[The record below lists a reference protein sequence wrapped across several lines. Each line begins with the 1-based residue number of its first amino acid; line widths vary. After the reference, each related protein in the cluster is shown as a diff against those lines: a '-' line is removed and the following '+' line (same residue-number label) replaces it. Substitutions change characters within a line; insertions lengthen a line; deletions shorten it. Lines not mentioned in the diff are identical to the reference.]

1 MRTNTDGVRPY
12 INKPTHQ
19 SVDDLIAD
27 LSRGI
32 CFPQPALQ
40 VDVIATERELGQAAG
55 ALKNMATTE
64 KIRIEIVDQGA
75 VDPLV
80 KCIKGQCDFVK
91 GMAADCLGE
100 LAINI
105 RNRDIIAQGGAIP
118 PLVGILRHFAAPP
131 DEDYS
136 TYVDEFGKV
145 RSIGSEKPTLKTVER
160 VCRALRRLAL
170 NAKNAIELGH
180 NGAMKPLLF
189 VMEHV
194 DSAETRS
201 QSGNTLVS
209 MAATEEYR
217 NKIGR
222 LDAIPAFQKF
232 LKSIGHDTLMAA
244 CALKNLVWNEPNK
257 HMMAHKQG
265 IPQLVDILASGPTRA
280 AEKCATSLCHIAE
293 CREHLKDV
301 VDAKAITALIPHLH
315 SEDIRLKLAAV
326 RLLEILHSAMD
337 VEQYKL
343 CAQQLMLMLRKE
355 AMWKERI
362 LATSCLGHLASA
374 GGEHSDEM
382 KIAICASA
390 VELLHLEPR
399 ERKRQIEFKRK
410 RAIKR
415 EQMRISK
422 SLTSYRQWKA
432 DAAQRVMELRF
443 KANTE
448 MRMYFSRPEINAF
461 REQFKAIDM
470 DKSGQIDENELK
482 ALLITLGEKPG
493 QGKRAARLFNKR
505 VRRLIHEVD
514 VDKTGTVDFNEY
526 LAIMKDLRE
535 GKGGA
540 LAKVMKRAA
549 LGGYLGR
556 MSSSIKSF
564 FAKNRRA
571 VPVQG
576 TVGLLRVRLRKVT
589 VQVSNVVNLGTN
601 EKAKKSHFKKKGTTD
616 EEPKRAEYDV
626 YCRLFWC
633 DRPIG
638 KTIVVKNTREDVV
651 FDGDTKPMQKF
662 DFLLPED
669 CDNLD
674 LRVEVWDEDFGKDDF
689 LGEIY
694 VDADEL
700 LETRAENKDYELVK
714 KAGMSHK
721 QSRHICGSVGL
732 KWVVHTE
739 GGGGER
745 TNALLNFGVMIDCAN
760 NLAVTDVGKKKG
772 AGMADAYAKVMLI
785 SGKGEERK
793 ALGKTDTIKNSLNP
807 QWENAIF
814 EVRLPDVHKDPE
826 LNIEDVKLLVEVFDD
841 DFGKDDFLGQVELNG
856 RELMMLTKEK
866 QDFSL
871 KERPYAKP
879 KIFQVPKVVVPE
891 ETPTPGGP
899 GGAAGPYAQ
908 LTNGP
913 AAGGA
918 GAFGGGAFGGGGG
931 TGGGPSGGKAKWGVL
946 SKMNKPGAGGN
957 ITAEVSAV
965 GAFGAS
971 IPKGVGTAVGEYES
985 FRTKVAKVVAVRK
998 RREKMSSAISIMSED
1013 DEVKARQAAASTG
1026 FAAKMRA
1033 LAAAKE
1039 KALEENRSSPQTSPQ
1054 KALTTGSPGSGQRS
1068 GRRGSG
1074 QSEYDDRGDADDEAS
1089 EYEYEDDETLV
1100 EVYSLANR
1108 GGDSDAEFEEEYE
1121 YDDYDEYEYEYSDG
1135 DGEYSDG
1142 EYDEYEYEYT
1152 EGEGEQ
1158 PGGGVLQSIDEYL
1171 EGSVTSRSNVSATGS
1186 ELSTG
1191 SGVSMASSSYSDPG
1205 SQRAQAAEKRE
1216 ERALARAADVD
1227 PNDDSPLTPRRPQ
1240 TAEELLGRPLT
1251 SEDKGKMTEF
1261 LKKKAELRLAAL
1273 KKAKALEEGVEY
1285 SDDELLTET
1294 DAYTDAYTENEE
1306 DGEDR
1311 GKRQRGSS
1319 AGRKGSRI
1327 PSVGRKRKKGTR
1339 KFRVV
1344 QGKRLGDDHSG
1355 DRPRSGKR
1363 KHKLVIQVKKEV
1375 PREKTAEEKQAEKE
1389 AEEAKEMARQRKV
1402 REDRIKAEK
1411 DAKLKAEAEE
1421 KARGDAEEQAKKDA
1435 EEQARKNAMSAE
1447 ERERER
1453 EHECVR
1459 KLQGMWRKKKA
1470 IQNIRMMCAS
1480 VYEKLFDPASGTH
1493 YYYNTNTGEA
1503 QWTKPVSLGNLEI
1516 EEGEKQIAD
1525 EEEKEFNKV
1534 KMAEKYDDKG
1544 GKFGVPFAIREAFT
1558 HEELYAFQEKFVQFD
1573 ADASG
1578 HIDKFE
1584 LRTLLMALVGG
1595 DLPSMEEVMSM
1606 MRQVDEDDSGF
1617 VDFGEFVT
1625 LVHMRK
1631 NERDRRRTEQAK
1643 KARGERRTAL
1653 DDDTSE
1659 SEGSDSQD
1667 YSDES
1672 DSVSED
1678 ESGSD
1683 DDHEAEPGEE
1693 GTDQKTAKAKRNAKK
1708 KAKREAKKAKEAA
1721 ELESSD
1727 DEDAADLDAYPID
1740 PELAKEFEEEEIK
1753 DFRKQ
1758 FKRFDVDHSGELA
1771 EDELKALFEEH
1782 GDELSQEQLEKM
1794 VAEVDLDGTGSVD
1807 FCEYVGMLHKR
1818 LYDDDPNEVIDGA
1831 DSEEYE
1837 SEEDDSDDETYR
1849 VDLEVEAY
1857 FTDQQLS
1864 DFKKQFK
1871 QIDDDKSGHLDEDE
1885 MKMLIDA
1892 LGIPADRN
1900 KVHEMMEEIDVDGTG
1915 SIDFNEFVT
1924 MMHDM
1929 HRGKGSALG
1938 RMLQHAGLNGVFGPV
1953 LGLFMK
1959 RQKANSMDF
1968 VAEQG
1973 RSEYRKE
1980 RLEAAE
1986 REKKESLE
1994 VLRDRGPVPLLVEM
2008 LDQEIEDAKE
2018 KALGMML
2025 ELCTHEKCAK
2035 LVVDSGGIK
2044 PLVRLKQTSRNEV
2057 EEEMASA
2064 VLYAIASMR
2073 EEWAD
2078 AIDWEELSEKERWRI
2093 EYNKKKWDYIPP
2105 DLERVFKPAEIIQ
2118 FKKTFEMIDEDGS
2131 HEIDEQEL
2139 GTLLAS
2145 FGEKPKP
2152 YKLKKMMA
2160 QVDQDE
2166 SGSLNFEEFVWMMKE
2181 IKDGHYNA
2189 FGAVMKRALVNG
2201 ALAPFVAIGK
2211 MAGDVQEWLDADKIA
2226 VARRELINEV
2236 RRRISL
2242 ADESI
2247 DQIMDTLSKEDR
2259 QIVKDE
2265 GISKWT

>member
-1 MRTNTDGVRPY
+1 MRTNTDGVGRYP
-12 INKPTHQ
+12 PAPVHQ
-19 SVDDLIAD
+19 SVDDLIAH

-55 ALKNMATTE
+55 ALKNMAQTD
-64 KIRIEIVDQGA
+64 KIRIKIVDQGA

-118 PLVGILRHFAAPP
+118 PLVGILRHFAAPA

-136 TYVDEFGKV
+136 TYIDEFGKV
-145 RSIGSEKPTLKTVER
+145 RSIGHDKPTLKTVER

-170 NAKNAIELGH
+170 NAKNAIQLGDC
-180 NGAMKPLLF
+180 GAMKPLLY
-189 VMEHV
+189 VMENV
-194 DSAETRS
+194 DSSETRS
-201 QSGNTLVS
+201 QSGNALVS

-232 LKSIGHDTLMAA
+232 LQSIGHDTLMAA

-293 CREHLKDV
+293 CREHLQDV
-301 VDAKAITALIPHLH
+301 IDAKAIPALIKHLH
-315 SEDIRLKLAAV
+315 ADDLRLKLAAV
-326 RLLEILHSAMD
+326 RLLEILHTGMD
-337 VEQYKL
+337 VESFKL
-343 CAQQLMLMLRKE
+343 VSQQLMLMMRKE
-355 AMWKERI
+355 AVWKERI
-362 LATSCLGHLASA
+362 QATSCLGHIASA
-374 GGEHSDEM
+374 GGENSDEM
-382 KIAICASA
+382 KIAICCSA
-390 VELLHLEPR
+390 VEQLHLEPR
-399 ERKRQIEFKRK
+399 ERKRQIEFKRN

-415 EQMRISK
+415 EQLRINK
-422 SLTSYRQWKA
+422 GITAYRQWKT

-482 ALLITLGEKPG
+482 ALLIALGEKPKT
-493 QGKRAARLFNKR
+493 GKRGARLFNKR
-505 VRRLIHEVD
+505 VRRLIQEVD

-526 LAIMKDLRE
+526 LAIMRDLRE

-540 LAKVMKRAA
+540 LAKVLKRAS

-576 TVGLLRVRLRKVT
+576 DLGIQRVRLRKVSI
-589 VQVSNVVNLGTN
+589 QVYNVVGLGTS
-601 EKAKKSHFKKKGTTD
+601 EKAKKNKKKLQQ
-616 EEPKRAEYDV
+616 RAEYDV
-626 YCRLFWC
+626 YCKLFWC

-638 KTIVVKNTREDVV
+638 KTMVVKNTREDVV
-651 FDGDTKPMQKF
+651 WDGDAQPQQKF
-662 DFLLPED
+662 EFLLPED
-669 CDNLD
+669 TDNLD
-674 LRVEVWDEDFGKDDF
+674 LRLEVWDEDFGKDDF
-689 LGEIY
+689 LGEVF
-694 VDADEL
+694 VDADDL
-700 LETRAENKDYELVK
+700 LETRHETKEYSLAK
-714 KAGMSHK
+714 KAGMTHK
-721 QSRHICGSVGL
+721 QSRHICGTVGL
-732 KWVVHTE
+732 KWVLHME

-745 TNALLNFGVMIDCAN
+745 TNALLNFGVLINDAT
-760 NLAVTDVGKKKG
+760 NLAITDLGKKKG
-772 AGMADAYAKVMLI
+772 AGMADAYAKILLT
-785 SGKGEERK
+785 SGKGEEPLL
-793 ALGKTDTIKNSLNP
+793 LGQTDVVKNSLNP
-807 QWENAIF
+807 IWENAIF
-814 EVRLPDVHKDPE
+814 EVRLPDVHMDPSID
-826 LNIEDVKLLVEVFDD
+826 IEDVKLLVEVFDE
-841 DFGKDDFLGQVELNG
+841 DFGKDDFLGRVELNG

-879 KIFQVPKVVVPE
+879 KVFQIPRPVVPE
-891 ETPTPGGP
+891 ATPTPGGP
-899 GGAAGPYAQ
+899 GDDAGPYAQ
-908 LTNGP
+908 LSSATAFGGNAAAGA
-913 AAGGA
+913 AAGGGNKWGALSKMKQA
-918 GAFGGGAFGGGGG
+918 GAMGGVANAFGGAAAASQ
-931 TGGGPSGGKAKWGVL
+931 GPQV
-946 SKMNKPGAGGN
+946 
-957 ITAEVSAV
+957 T
-965 GAFGAS
+965 
-971 IPKGVGTAVGEYES
+971 S
-985 FRTKVAKVVAVRK
+985 FREKMKKVVAARK
-998 RREKMSSAISIMSED
+998 RRDMMTQAISVLSED
-1013 DEVKARQAAASTG
+1013 EEAKQQQEAATSG

-1033 LAAAKE
+1033 AAAAKQ
-1039 KALEENRSSPQTSPQ
+1039 KQLEENKNSPTQSLPGGRRKSEQ
-1054 KALTTGSPGSGQRS
+1054 RAGSG
-1068 GRRGSG
+1068 GAD
-1074 QSEYDDRGDADDEAS
+1074 SEYDDRGDADDEAS
-1089 EYEYEDDETLV
+1089 EYEYDDGETLV
-1100 EVYSLANR
+1100 EHYSLA
-1108 GGDSDAEFEEEYE
+1108 GGGGSGSGSDRE
-1121 YDDYDEYEYEYSDG
+1121 YDEYEYDYDEEYEYE

-1142 EYDEYEYEYT
+1142 EYDEYEYEY
-1152 EGEGEQ
+1152 EYDDDEQ
-1158 PGGGVLQSIDEYL
+1158 PEKRLTL
-1171 EGSVTSRSNVSATGS
+1171 ENIEESVEENSEGCSTARSAISATGS
-1186 ELSTG
+1186 DNSDA

-1227 PNDDSPLTPRRPQ
+1227 PNDFSPLTPRRPQ

-1251 SEDKGKMTEF
+1251 SEDKGKMVDF
-1261 LKKKAELRLAAL
+1261 LKKKAQLRLRKSRKQTAPE
-1273 KKAKALEEGVEY
+1273 KGVEY
-1285 SDDELLTET
+1285 TEDEALTET
-1294 DAYTDAYTENEE
+1294 DAYTETEE
-1306 DGEDR
+1306 DGENR
-1311 GKRQRGSS
+1311 GMSRRRRSS
-1319 AGRKGSRI
+1319 ASSFGAGRKKSHGKKRAI
-1327 PSVGRKRKKGTR
+1327 RKY
-1339 KFRVV
+1339 RVV
-1344 QGKRLGDDHSG
+1344 EGERPPSGHMHKGHTHSG
-1355 DRPRSGKR
+1355 RPHSGRPHSGKR
-1363 KHKLVIQVKKEV
+1363 KLVIQVKKE
-1375 PREKTAEEKQAEKE
+1375 PMTKEEKQAEKE
-1389 AEEAKEMARQRKV
+1389 AEEEKEMARQRKV
-1402 REDRIKAEK
+1402 REDRIKAE
-1411 DAKLKAEAEE
+1411 AKAKKEAEGQE
-1421 KARGDAEEQAKKDA
+1421 KAAREAEEQAIKDA
-1435 EEQARKNAMSAE
+1435 EEAKRKAAMSVEEQEA
-1447 ERERER
+1447 EREN
-1453 EHECVR
+1453 ECVR

-1470 IQNIRMMCAS
+1470 IHNIRLICAS
-1480 VYEKLFDPASGTH
+1480 VYEKLYDPSSGTH
-1493 YYYNTNTGEA
+1493 YYYNTNTGA
-1503 QWTKPVSLGNLEI
+1503 SQWTKPAALGKLEI
-1516 EEGEKQIAD
+1516 QEGEKLIAE
-1525 EEEKEFNKV
+1525 EEEKEFIKE
-1534 KMAEKYDDKG
+1534 KMQEKYDDKD

-1573 ADASG
+1573 ADSSG

-1595 DLPSMEEVMSM
+1595 ELPTMEEVMSM

-1625 LVHMRK
+1625 LVHIRK
-1631 NERDRRRTEQAK
+1631 SERDRRRKQQAG
-1643 KARGERRTAL
+1643 KARGVRQTAL
-1653 DDDTSE
+1653 DDDTSP
-1659 SEGSDSQD
+1659 SEGSDSQE

-1672 DSVSED
+1672 DSLSED
-1678 ESGSD
+1678 ESDSD
-1683 DDHEAEPGEE
+1683 DDHEGEPGEE
-1693 GTDQKTAKAKRNAKK
+1693 GVSQKTAKHKRNAKR

-1727 DEDAADLDAYPID
+1727 DEDTADLDKYPID
-1740 PELAKEFEEEEIK
+1740 PELAKEFEEEEIR

-1758 FKRFDVDHSGELA
+1758 FKRFDVDGSGELA

-1782 GDELSQEQLEKM
+1782 GDDLTQEQLEAM
-1794 VAEVDLDGTGSVD
+1794 VADVDADGTGSVD

-1818 LYDDDPNEVIDGA
+1818 LYEDDPDEIIEGGSEKEYS
-1831 DSEEYE
+1831 SEE
-1837 SEEDDSDDETYR
+1837 DSDDETYR

-1857 FTDQQLS
+1857 FTEQQLV

-1885 MKMLIDA
+1885 LKMLIDA

-1900 KVHEMMEEIDVDGTG
+1900 KVHEMMDEIDVDGTG
-1915 SIDFNEFVT
+1915 SIDFNEFVS

-1929 HRGKGSALG
+1929 HRGKASSLG
-1938 RMLQHAGLNGVFGPV
+1938 RLLHHAHLDGVFGPV

-1959 RQKANSMDF
+1959 RQKANSLDY
-1968 VAEQG
+1968 VSAQG

-1980 RLEAAE
+1980 RFEAAE

-1994 VLRDRGPVPLLVEM
+1994 VLPERGPVPLLVSM

-2018 KALGMML
+2018 KALGMLL

-2035 LVVDSGGIK
+2035 LVVDSGGLA

-2078 AIDWEELSEKERWRI
+2078 SIDWQELSEKERWRI
-2093 EYNKKKWDYIPP
+2093 NYNKKKWDFLPP
-2105 DLERVFKPAEIIQ
+2105 ELARYFKPAEIIQ
-2118 FKKTFEMIDEDGS
+2118 YKKTFEMIDEDGS

-2139 GTLLAS
+2139 STLLAS
-2145 FGEKPKP
+2145 FGEAPKP
-2152 YKLKKMMA
+2152 YKLKRMMA

-2181 IKDGHYNA
+2181 VKEGHYNA

-2201 ALAPFVAIGK
+2201 ALAPFKAMGK
-2211 MAGDVQEWLDADKIA
+2211 AAHDFQQWLDADKLA

-2242 ADESI
+2242 ADESF
-2247 DQIMDTLSKEDR
+2247 DQIMATLSKEDR
-2259 QIVKDE
+2259 EIVVEE